1 MGNVEKIEQEIE
13 MLDKN
18 ELMTLRQWFH
28 EYDTQIW
35 DEQIESDAKSGK
47 LGKLADEAIAEF
59 LSGKATEL

>member
-1 MGNVEKIEQEIE
+1 MGKVEKIEQDIE

-59 LSGKATEL
+59 RSGKATEL